1 MLSNGPWHCK
11 LCSCGRQVTAFKGFA
26 MLRRCGIVAALMLAS
41 VTTFEASAIER
52 RVAFVIGNSDY
63 QEISA
68 LKNPAKDVVDVSN
81 TFRAAGFD
89 VFVASNLTKLQFEDQ
104 FRNYLAAVDGAE
116 VAVVYYSGHGF
127 QIGGENFL
135 IPVDASLKD
144 AADVE
149 VQAIKLNDVLQQM
162 RSKSKIQVIILDACR
177 NNPFPRK
184 DYWLR
189 DQLLTASGTG
199 LAQVRSSLNTLIAFA
214 TEPGAVAYDGAGD
227 LSPFSFAFSRR
238 ALAPN
243 QEIRT
248 VMAAVRRDVV
258 EATKGLQVPWE
269 NSSLIDEVVLM
280 RRSSRPSLPP
290 VLEKVVLSGV
300 GPVDLNLPEP
310 VEVDGGSITV
320 SIERPPAL
328 GRLMLNG
335 KVVEAGDLI
344 QGKDLPHLQMDV
356 PKGVGEPE
364 EMDMLAYAAR
374 DNWGGE
380 AKGMLVFRVKSGE
393 GAQGEQVMASLEA
406 EQKQQVLQRG
416 IHVTGAAE
424 AIENREIDVPV
435 GIGAVALNLD
445 LPTDDSAVSLKVTS
459 YPATGTLSLPDRAL
473 SPESSLTVGEVEG
486 LRYEPQIGASAPVE
500 IAFEI
505 RADSAVSKPAKMKV
519 SPTVDPCDLAAGEP
533 LDLQG
538 VVPGLLPN
546 EIGADAVK
554 LCEAAVKAYPDV
566 PRFRYE
572 LGRALLAAGK
582 VDQARKAIQQAA
594 DRGHVRAVFE
604 LGYLYATGTGVA
616 VDRKQ
621 ANSFYAAAADKG
633 DPYGMTSWG
642 RALFHGSGVERDTA
656 KGLDLLL
663 KAAAMGHTYA
673 MNDLGA
679 IFTEGRNGVTADQ
692 ARAIAFLEAGVERQD
707 MYSMNLLGR
716 NYLSG
721 AGVEKD
727 PKTALALF
735 QKATELGQPYAPS
748 NLARMYRDGVG
759 VERNPA
765 EAQRL
770 FEMATMRGDEY
781 GAFDRAVL
789 EMEKGEKADQAT
801 AVRFL
806 AFAAALDFRNQLPE
820 ARTNLAN
827 FGTKVKTT
835 TLKQLRRE
843 LKSKIPA
850 SGSLDDQL
858 VGAARRVWE
867 EANPRRDVF

>member
-1 MLSNGPWHCK
+1 
-11 LCSCGRQVTAFKGFA
+11 
-26 MLRRCGIVAALMLAS
+26 MLAS
-41 VTTFEASAIER
+41 VTTFEASAVER

-81 TFRAAGFD
+81 TFRSAGFD
-89 VFVASNLTKLQFEDQ
+89 VFVASNLTKLQFEGQ
-104 FRNYLAAVDGAE
+104 FRNYLAAVDGAD

-189 DQLLTASGTG
+189 DQLITASGTG

-445 LPTDDSAVSLKVTS
+445 LPTDDSAVSLKVAN

-519 SPTVDPCDLAAGEP
+519 SPTVDSCDSAAGEP

-566 PRFRYE
+566 ARFRYE

-621 ANSFYAAAADKG
+621 ANTFYAAAADKG

-642 RALFHGSGVERDTA
+642 RALFHGYGVERDTG

-679 IFTEGRNGVTADQ
+679 IFTEGRNGVPADQ
-692 ARAIAFLEAGVERQD
+692 ARAVAFLEAGVERQD

-721 AGVEKD
+721 AGVQKD

-735 QKATELGQPYAPS
+735 QKATDLGQPYAPS

-806 AFAAALDFRNQLPE
+806 AFASALDFRNQLPE

>member
-1 MLSNGPWHCK
+1 
-11 LCSCGRQVTAFKGFA
+11 
-26 MLRRCGIVAALMLAS
+26 MLAS
-41 VTTFEASAIER
+41 VTTFEASAVER

-81 TFRAAGFD
+81 TFRSAGFD
-89 VFVASNLTKLQFEDQ
+89 VFVASNLTKLQFEGQ
-104 FRNYLAAVDGAE
+104 FRNYLAAVDGAD

-189 DQLLTASGTG
+189 DQLITASGTG

-269 NSSLIDEVVLM
+269 NSSLIDEVFLM

-356 PKGVGEPE
+356 PKGAGEPE

-393 GAQGEQVMASLEA
+393 GAQGEQVMAWLEA

-424 AIENREIDVPV
+424 AIDNREIDVPV

-445 LPTDDSAVSLKVTS
+445 LPTDDSAVSLKVAN

-505 RADSAVSKPAKMKV
+505 RADNAVSKPAKMKV
-519 SPTVDPCDLAAGEP
+519 SPTVDPCDSAAGEP

-566 PRFRYE
+566 ARFRYE

-621 ANSFYAAAADKG
+621 ANTFYAAAADKG

-642 RALFHGSGVERDTA
+642 RALFHGYGVERDTG

-679 IFTEGRNGVTADQ
+679 IFTEGRNGVPADQ
-692 ARAIAFLEAGVERQD
+692 ARAVAFLEAGVERQD

-835 TLKQLRRE
+835 ALKQLRRE

>member
-1 MLSNGPWHCK
+1 
-11 LCSCGRQVTAFKGFA
+11 
-26 MLRRCGIVAALMLAS
+26 MLAS
-41 VTTFEASAIER
+41 FTTFEASAVER

-68 LKNPAKDVVDVSN
+68 LKNPAKDVVDVSD
-81 TFRAAGFD
+81 TFRQAGFD

-104 FRNYLAAVDGAE
+104 FRNYLAAVDGAD

-227 LSPFSFAFSRR
+227 LSPFSLAFSRR

-248 VMAAVRRDVV
+248 VMSAVRRDVV

-290 VLEKVVLSGV
+290 VLEKVVLSGT
-300 GPVDLNLPEP
+300 GPVDLDLPEP
-310 VEVDGGSITV
+310 VEVDGGTITV
-320 SIERPPAL
+320 SIDRPPTL
-328 GRLMLNG
+328 GRLMLDG
-335 KVVEAGDLI
+335 KVVEAGELI
-344 QGKDLPHLQMDV
+344 QGKDLPRLQMDV
-356 PKGVGEPE
+356 PKGIGEPE

-393 GAQGEQVMASLEA
+393 GTQGEQVMASLEA
-406 EQKQQVLQRG
+406 EQKQQMLQRG

-424 AIENREIDVPV
+424 AIESREIDVPV
-435 GIGAVALNLD
+435 GVGAVALSLD
-445 LPTDDSAVSLKVTS
+445 LPTDDAAVSLRVAN

-473 SPESSLTVGEVEG
+473 SPESSLTVGEVEV

-500 IAFEI
+500 VAFEI
-505 RADSAVSKPAKMKV
+505 RADSGASKPAKMTL
-519 SPTVDPCDLAAGEP
+519 SPSVDPCDSAAGEP

-566 PRFRYE
+566 ARFRYE
-572 LGRALLAAGK
+572 LGRALLAASK
-582 VDQARKAIQQAA
+582 VDEARKAIQQAA

-616 VDRKQ
+616 LDRKQ
-621 ANSFYAAAADKG
+621 ANTFYAAAADKG

-642 RALFHGSGVERDTA
+642 RALFHGYGVERDTG

-663 KAAAMGHTYA
+663 KAASMGHTYA

-692 ARAIAFLEAGVERQD
+692 ARAVAFLEAGVERQD

-716 NYLSG
+716 NYLFG
-721 AGVEKD
+721 AGVEKN

-770 FEMATMRGDEY
+770 FEMATMRGDPS
-781 GAFDRAVL
+781 GAFERAVL

-806 AFAAALDFRNQLPE
+806 AFAAALDTRDQLPE
-820 ARTNLAN
+820 AQKNLAN

-835 TLKQLRRE
+835 ALKQLRQE
-843 LKSKIPA
+843 LRSKVPA
-850 SGSLDDQL
+850 SGSLDSQL

>member
-1 MLSNGPWHCK
+1 
-11 LCSCGRQVTAFKGFA
+11 
-26 MLRRCGIVAALMLAS
+26 MLRRCAFVAAFILAS
-41 VTTFEASAIER
+41 VTTFEASAVER

-81 TFRAAGFD
+81 TFRSAGFD
-89 VFVASNLTKLQFEDQ
+89 VFVASNLTKLQFEGQ
-104 FRNYLAAVDGAE
+104 FRNYLAAVDGAD

-189 DQLLTASGTG
+189 DQLITASGTG

-248 VMAAVRRDVV
+248 VLATVRRDVV

-335 KVVEAGDLI
+335 KGVEAGDLI

-435 GIGAVALNLD
+435 GIGAVALNLE
-445 LPTDDSAVSLKVTS
+445 LPTDDSAVSLKVAS

-505 RADSAVSKPAKMKV
+505 RADSAVSKPAKMKL
-519 SPTVDPCDLAAGEP
+519 SPSVDPCDSAAGEP

-566 PRFRYE
+566 ARFRYE

-582 VDQARKAIQQAA
+582 VEQARKAIQQAA

-621 ANSFYAAAADKG
+621 ANTFYAAAADKG

-692 ARAIAFLEAGVERQD
+692 ARAVAFLEAGVERQD

-721 AGVEKD
+721 AGVDKD

-835 TLKQLRRE
+835 ALKQLRRE

>member
-1 MLSNGPWHCK
+1 
-11 LCSCGRQVTAFKGFA
+11 
-26 MLRRCGIVAALMLAS
+26 MLAS
-41 VTTFEASAIER
+41 VTTFEASAVER

-81 TFRAAGFD
+81 TFRSAGFD
-89 VFVASNLTKLQFEDQ
+89 VFVASNLTKLQFEGQ
-104 FRNYLAAVDGAE
+104 FRNYLAAVDGAD

-135 IPVDASLKD
+135 IPVDASLKE

-189 DQLLTASGTG
+189 DQLITASGTG

-248 VMAAVRRDVV
+248 VLATVRRDVV

-445 LPTDDSAVSLKVTS
+445 LPTDDSAVSLKVAS

-505 RADSAVSKPAKMKV
+505 RADSAVSKPAKMKL
-519 SPTVDPCDLAAGEP
+519 SPSVDPCDSAAGEP

-566 PRFRYE
+566 ARFRYE

-582 VDQARKAIQQAA
+582 VEQARKAIQQAA

-621 ANSFYAAAADKG
+621 ANTFYAAAADKG

-692 ARAIAFLEAGVERQD
+692 ARAVAFLEAGVERQD

-721 AGVEKD
+721 AGVDKD

-835 TLKQLRRE
+835 ALKQLRRE

>member
-1 MLSNGPWHCK
+1 
-11 LCSCGRQVTAFKGFA
+11 

-199 LAQVRSSLNTLIAFA
+199 LAEVRSSLNTLIAFA

-416 IHVTGAAE
+416 IHITGAAE

-445 LPTDDSAVSLKVTS
+445 LPTDDSAVSLKVAS

-505 RADSAVSKPAKMKV
+505 RADSAVSKPAKMKL
-519 SPTVDPCDLAAGEP
+519 SPSVDPCDSAAGEP

-546 EIGADAVK
+546 EIGADAMK

-572 LGRALLAAGK
+572 LGRALLGAGK

-642 RALFHGSGVERDTA
+642 RALFNGYGVEPDTD

-770 FEMATMRGDEY
+770 FEMATLRGDEY